1 MIRTK
6 LRFLFLATLMC
17 LLGFSAV
24 GYKSYMEL
32 DKVQKQMDLSW
43 DLRAATVDLWR
54 YRYEDSIRKN
64 LARIKEAVENDP
76 LRSQPLEKIINAYV
90 ARDIPT
96 LRSTSENFVYRETQ
110 LLYDLKTRQRDLW
123 DQIFNMALFA
133 LGSTTLCVL
142 FLMSFIRSKVFRQ
155 IDHLSSRMMD
165 FLVDRYSFQFTEP
178 EQNEF
183 GNLQK
188 TFNALAQRSIN
199 NMEELRLLDQAKSE
213 FVSIASHEL
222 RTPMTSIKGSLSLL
236 SSGVMGEIESGSLKL
251 LKIAEVE
258 TDRLIRL
265 INDLLD
271 LAKIEAKQLPLQCE
285 WRPWKDVT
293 EKTIE
298 SLLGFAHQGKVSLVC
313 EPSGTTEVF
322 IDSDRIQ
329 QVLTN
334 LISNAVK
341 FSPEHGVVRIRSKV
355 DYKNHL
361 MIEIEDEGP
370 GISEQDQALIFQKF
384 RQGTSSERPLVKG
397 TGLGLAIAK
406 ALVEEHGGSIGV
418 RAELG
423 HGSTFY
429 FTIPQWRKSP
439 SVTERKTAA

>member
-1 MIRTK
+1 LERIQKAIEKDQVRSEPLDKMIR
-6 LRFLFLATLMC
+6 
-17 LLGFSAV
+17 
-24 GYKSYMEL
+24 SY
-32 DKVQKQMDLSW
+32 VS
-43 DLRAATVDLWR
+43 
-54 YRYEDSIRKN
+54 
-64 LARIKEAVENDP
+64 
-76 LRSQPLEKIINAYV
+76 
-90 ARDIPT
+90 RDIPT
-96 LRSTSENFVYRETQ
+96 LRSVSENFVFRETQ
-110 LLYDLKTRQRDLW
+110 ILYDLRAKQRSLW
-123 DQIFNMALFA
+123 DQLVQMAMLA
-133 LGSTTLCVL
+133 IGLSTLCVL
-142 FLMSFIRSKVFRQ
+142 FRS
-155 IDHLSSRMMD
+155 IEHLSGRMMD

-178 EQNEF
+178 ERNEF

-188 TFNALAQRSIN
+188 TFNALAQRAIN

-236 SSGVMGEIESGSLKL
+236 TSGVMGEVESGSLRL

-285 WRPWKDVT
+285 WRPWKELT

-298 SLLGFAHQGKVSLVC
+298 SLLGFAHQGKVQLVC
-313 EPSGTTEVF
+313 EPSGTLEVF

-341 FSPEHGVVRIRSKV
+341 FSPEHGVVRIRSKI

-370 GISEQDQALIFQKF
+370 GINEQDQALIFQKF
-384 RQGTSSERPLVKG
+384 RQGTNSDRPLVKG

-406 ALVEEHGGSIGV
+406 ALVEEHGGTIGV

-423 HGSTFY
+423 VGSTFY
-429 FTIPQWRKSP
+429 FTIPQWRKS
-439 SVTERKTAA
+439 SVAGERKSAA

>member
-1 MIRTK
+1 M
-6 LRFLFLATLMC
+6 ATLTC
-17 LLGFSAV
+17 LLGFSFI
-24 GYKSYMEL
+24 GFKTYREL
-32 DKVQKQMDLSW
+32 DKVQRQMDLSW

-54 YRYEDSIRKN
+54 YRYEESIRLN
-64 LARIKEAVENDP
+64 LERILKAIEKDTVRAEPV
-76 LRSQPLEKIINAYV
+76 EKIIKSYIV
-90 ARDIPT
+90 RDIPT
-96 LRSTSENFVYRETQ
+96 LRRVSESFVNRETQ
-110 LLYDLKTRQRDLW
+110 ILYDLRSKQRSLW
-123 DQIFNMALFA
+123 DQLVQMAIFAV
-133 LGSTTLCVL
+133 GSTTLCVL
-142 FLMSFIRSKVFRQ
+142 FLMSFIRSKVFRS
-155 IDHLSSRMMD
+155 IDHLSGRMMD

-178 EQNEF
+178 ERNEF

-188 TFNALAQRSIN
+188 TFNALAQRAIN

-236 SSGVMGEIESGSLKL
+236 TSGVMGEVESGSLKL

-298 SLLGFAHQGKVSLVC
+298 SLLGFAHHGKVQLVC
-313 EPSGTTEVF
+313 EPSGTLEVF

-341 FSPEHGVVRIRSKV
+341 FSPEHGVVRIRSKI

-370 GISEQDQALIFQKF
+370 GINEQDQALIFQKF
-384 RQGTSSERPLVKG
+384 RQGTNSERPLVKG

-406 ALVEEHGGSIGV
+406 ALVEEHGGTIGV

-423 HGSTFY
+423 VGSTFY
-429 FTIPQWRKSP
+429 FTIPQWRKTS
-439 SVTERKTAA
+439 SILERKNAA

>member
-1 MIRTK
+1 M
-6 LRFLFLATLMC
+6 ATLLC
-17 LLGFSAV
+17 LLGFSGV
-24 GYKSYMEL
+24 GFKTWREL

-54 YRYEDSIRKN
+54 YRYEDSIRTN
-64 LARIKEAVENDP
+64 LLRIHTAIETDKQRADT
-76 LRSQPLEKIINAYV
+76 LDKMIKAYT

-96 LRSTSENFVYRETQ
+96 VRSLSEGFVYKETQ
-110 LLYDLKTRQRDLW
+110 FLYDLRTRQRILW
-123 DQIFNMALFA
+123 EQFFHMAA
-133 LGSTTLCVL
+133 LSVGLSTLCLL
-142 FLMSFIRSKVFRQ
+142 FLMSFIRSKVFRS
-155 IDHLSSRMMD
+155 IDHLSGRMMD

-178 EQNEF
+178 ERNEF

-188 TFNALAQRSIN
+188 TFNALAQRAIN

-236 SSGVMGEIESGSLKL
+236 TSGVMGEVESSSLRL

-271 LAKIEAKQLPLQCE
+271 LAKIESKQLPLQCE
-285 WRPWKDVT
+285 WMPWREVT

-298 SLLGFAHQGKVSLVC
+298 SLLGFAHQGKVQLVC
-313 EPSGTTEVF
+313 EPSGNLEVF
-322 IDSDRIQ
+322 IDDDRIQ

-341 FSPEHGVVRIRSKV
+341 FSPEHGVVRVKSKV

-384 RQGTSSERPLVKG
+384 RQGTNSDRPLVKG

-406 ALVEEHGGSIGV
+406 ALVEEHGGTIGV
-418 RAELG
+418 RAEVG

-429 FTIPQWRKSP
+429 FTIPQWRKS
-439 SVTERKTAA
+439 SLSGKTAA